1 MINDELARAGGSRPA
16 GGQHAARGD
25 GADARGEAAVIA
37 AEQAAEFEVEDGV
50 RRSERDVI
58 DRPAG

>member
-1 MINDELARAGGSRPA
+1 MINDELARAGGSRPT
-16 GGQHAARGD
+16 GGQDAARGD

-50 RRSERDVI
+50 RSRETDVI
-58 DRPAG
+58 DRTAG